1 MLYTRQ
7 NAIEDEVGD
16 SEETKKE
23 KAELR
28 KRLKN
33 NKTISI
39 DGDDK
44 MDKPAPE
51 AKKLTP
57 FEQAVEFKTE
67 GNNRF
72 KVGKYDEGE

>member
-1 MLYTRQ
+1 MLYTSK
-7 NAIEDEVGD
+7 NSIEDEVGD
-16 SEETKKE
+16 SEEKKKE

-44 MDKPAPE
+44 IDKPAEEP
-51 AKKLTP
+51 KKLTP

-72 KVGKYDEGE
+72 KVAKYDEGE